1 MADRL
6 DIARFK
12 AEQGLLNNKGLP
24 SQAVAA
30 GIEGLLSGID
40 KDVQAKRET
49 RQAFKEEGASD
60 IRDLRSLRAEAEA
73 AGATDDKSS
82 SGQGIKLGDIPTS
95 TTLANWTLSQL
106 DGFIQD
112 SYDQQEVVT
121 SGLGGPFA
129 VRDYGIFKNNQKQT
143 WQAVKGRAD
152 AAAAEL
158 EQTKKNAQGYTNDEG
173 VFVPPTAGAGEAAF
187 QRYQSIIGDL
197 NNTRVRSGEDG
208 MGIVEV
214 YETVYDPATG
224 VQKRVLD
231 EDDNP
236 IINKNVSGTSVMA
249 LMNKENS
256 RWQKTDVIGAVDKS
270 FGEDIIAS
278 YEVSINHPGYIK
290 GSSREDNIRRNP
302 SFTRYQDTFIEKTL
316 PNNRAVSST
325 LTDNYNGQFYQLD
338 PNQSVK
344 GDVIDPKDETKKTG
358 YIIDGKYLENLD
370 ETVTVQV
377 LTGYDSNGKPI
388 YESKSA
394 PKYITSKVE
403 GDGIVVQTTDEHKAA
418 ASGIVRGAIDG
429 KIGKGIEAG
438 VPVAQFDPYR
448 ASKVASKDR
457 ENKGVDLF
465 KQITRSYDGEGDD
478 VKNAVENLMISSGFK
493 FNETISDKDNDGTVL
508 SQTYQV
514 DKGDGTFKSF
524 KVTLQNPNP
533 KWNET
538 LQKGKKKGD
547 DGYQPK
553 YIPISKSE
561 YEDKMYELFKGSD
574 DNISVSEARKNYS
587 GNKKNKYS
595 PTGTFNA
602 EGDRNMA
609 VETTENVDVAEI
621 PEVTANSAIGEGKD
635 AVSAVEF
642 VMNSEGFS
650 DLQAN
655 WIWNGAN
662 TREIDQMGDSLKSA
676 FAELAKGQGANQ
688 GGDISFVTNGT
699 KIDVMN
705 GDTVVDSIEFD
716 LNEKSTL
723 KQAITTALDAATKAG
738 LPGRASG
745 TRKKK
750 SIGGNEVFQNEEG
763 VDVDELG
770 IPIEK

>member
-1 MADRL
+1 
-6 DIARFK
+6 
-12 AEQGLLNNKGLP
+12 
-24 SQAVAA
+24 
-30 GIEGLLSGID
+30 
-40 KDVQAKRET
+40 
-49 RQAFKEEGASD
+49 
-60 IRDLRSLRAEAEA
+60 
-73 AGATDDKSS
+73 
-82 SGQGIKLGDIPTS
+82 
-95 TTLANWTLSQL
+95 
-106 DGFIQD
+106 
-112 SYDQQEVVT
+112 
-121 SGLGGPFA
+121 
-129 VRDYGIFKNNQKQT
+129 
-143 WQAVKGRAD
+143 
-152 AAAAEL
+152 
-158 EQTKKNAQGYTNDEG
+158 
-173 VFVPPTAGAGEAAF
+173 
-187 QRYQSIIGDL
+187 
-197 NNTRVRSGEDG
+197 

-302 SFTRYQDTFIEKTL
+302 SFIRYQDTFIEKTL

-344 GDVIDPKDETKKTG
+344 GKVIDPDDNKEKEG
-358 YIIDGKYLENLD
+358 YIIDGKYLANLD

-377 LTGYDSNGKPI
+377 LTGYDSDGKPI
-388 YESKSA
+388 YEPKSA

-465 KQITRSYDGEGDD
+465 KQITKSYDGKGDD

-493 FNETISDKDNDGTVL
+493 FNETISDKDDDGTVL

-621 PEVTANSAIGEGKD
+621 PEVSLNSSLVDK
-635 AVSAVEF
+635 
-642 VMNSEGFS
+642 
-650 DLQAN
+650 
-655 WIWNGAN
+655 GASVFD
-662 TREIDQMGDSLKSA
+662 IIKSSSA
-676 FAELAKGQGANQ
+676 FTELDATIGFDVDDNFVSLANELQSNFDALSELQGANQ
-688 GGDISFVTNGT
+688 GGNVTFKQKGSDVVLLIDGKEVLAGGGNDGNNGT
-699 KIDVMN
+699 ERLVKTLMN
-705 GDTVVDSIEFD
+705 
-716 LNEKSTL
+716 K
-723 KQAITTALDAATKAG
+723 ALES

-745 TRKKK
+745 TRKKR
-750 SIGGNEVFQNEEG
+750 SIGGNE
-763 VDVDELG
+763 VDELG
-770 IPIEK
+770 IPIE

>member
-6 DIARFK
+6 DIAK
-12 AEQGLLNNKGLP
+12 LKLEKGLLSGKGLP

-82 SGQGIKLGDIPTS
+82 SGQSIKLGDIPTS

-112 SYDQQEVVT
+112 SYNQQEVVT

-152 AAAAEL
+152 AAGAEL
-158 EQTKKNAQGYTNDEG
+158 EETKKRAQGYTNDEG
-173 VFVPPTAGAGEAAF
+173 VFVPATAGAGEAAF

-214 YETVYDPATG
+214 YQTVYDPATG

-231 EDDNP
+231 GDGNP

-256 RWQKTDVIGAVDKS
+256 RWQRTDVIGAVDKS

-278 YEVSINHPGYIK
+278 YEVSTNHPGYIK

-325 LTDNYNGQFYQLD
+325 LTDNYSSEFYQLD
-338 PNQSVK
+338 PDQTASGV
-344 GDVIDPKDETKKTG
+344 V
-358 YIIDGKYLENLD
+358 DGKKIDMTEMI
-370 ETVTVQV
+370 TVQV

-394 PKYITSKVE
+394 PKYIGSKVE

-465 KQITRSYDGEGDD
+465 KQITRSYDGKGDD
-478 VKNAVENLMISSGFK
+478 VKNSVENLMISSGFK

-621 PEVTANSAIGEGKD
+621 PDVSLNSSLVDEGASVFDIIK
-635 AVSAVEF
+635 S
-642 VMNSEGFS
+642 S
-650 DLQAN
+650 
-655 WIWNGAN
+655 
-662 TREIDQMGDSLKSA
+662 SA
-676 FAELAKGQGANQ
+676 FTELDASLAYDTDNNFVSLANELQSNFNALSELQGANQ
-688 GGDISFVTNGT
+688 GGNVTFKQKGQDVILLIDGEEVLAGGGNNGENGT
-699 KIDVMN
+699 ERLVKTLMN
-705 GDTVVDSIEFD
+705 
-716 LNEKSTL
+716 K
-723 KQAITTALDAATKAG
+723 ALES
-738 LPGRASG
+738 LPGKASG
-745 TRKKK
+745 TRKKR
-750 SIGGNEVFQNEEG
+750 SIGGNE
-763 VDVDELG
+763 VDELG
-770 IPIEK
+770 IPIE

>member
-6 DIARFK
+6 DIAKFK
-12 AEQGLLNNKGLP
+12 QEQGLLKGKGLP
-24 SQAVAA
+24 SQALAE
-30 GIEGLLSGID
+30 GISGLLSGID
-40 KDVQAKRET
+40 KDVQDKRET

-82 SGQGIKLGDIPTS
+82 SGQSIKLGDIPTS

-152 AAAAEL
+152 AAGAEL
-158 EQTKKNAQGYTNDEG
+158 EETKKRAQGYTNDDG

-231 EDDNP
+231 EDGNP

-344 GDVIDPKDETKKTG
+344 GKVIDPSDNKEKEG
-358 YIIDGKYLENLD
+358 YIIDGKYLANLD

-438 VPVAQFDPYR
+438 VAIEQFDPYR
-448 ASKVASKDR
+448 ASRVAAKDR

-465 KQITRSYDGEGDD
+465 KQITITYDGKGDD
-478 VKNAVENLMISSGFK
+478 VKNAVENL
-493 FNETISDKDNDGTVL
+493 ND
-508 SQTYQV
+508 
-514 DKGDGTFKSF
+514 
-524 KVTLQNPNP
+524 
-533 KWNET
+533 
-538 LQKGKKKGD
+538 
-547 DGYQPK
+547 
-553 YIPISKSE
+553 
-561 YEDKMYELFKGSD
+561 
-574 DNISVSEARKNYS
+574 
-587 GNKKNKYS
+587 
-595 PTGTFNA
+595 
-602 EGDRNMA
+602 
-609 VETTENVDVAEI
+609 
-621 PEVTANSAIGEGKD
+621 
-635 AVSAVEF
+635 
-642 VMNSEGFS
+642 
-650 DLQAN
+650 
-655 WIWNGAN
+655 
-662 TREIDQMGDSLKSA
+662 
-676 FAELAKGQGANQ
+676 
-688 GGDISFVTNGT
+688 
-699 KIDVMN
+699 
-705 GDTVVDSIEFD
+705 
-716 LNEKSTL
+716 
-723 KQAITTALDAATKAG
+723 
-738 LPGRASG
+738 
-745 TRKKK
+745 
-750 SIGGNEVFQNEEG
+750 
-763 VDVDELG
+763 
-770 IPIEK
+770 

>member
-6 DIARFK
+6 DIAK
-12 AEQGLLNNKGLP
+12 LKLEKGLLSGKGLP

-73 AGATDDKSS
+73 AGATEDKSS
-82 SGQGIKLGDIPTS
+82 SGQSIKLGDIPTS

-121 SGLGGPFA
+121 SGLGGTFA

-152 AAAAEL
+152 AAGAEL

-214 YETVYDPATG
+214 YQTVYDSASG

-231 EDDNP
+231 GDGNP

-256 RWQKTDVIGAVDKS
+256 RWQRTDVIGAVDKS

-278 YEVSINHPGYIK
+278 YEVSTNHPGYIK

-325 LTDNYNGQFYQLD
+325 LTDNYSSEFYQLD
-338 PNQSVK
+338 PDQTASGV
-344 GDVIDPKDETKKTG
+344 V
-358 YIIDGKYLENLD
+358 DGKKIDMTEMI
-370 ETVTVQV
+370 TVQV
-377 LTGYDSNGKPI
+377 LTGYDNNGKPI

-394 PKYITSKVE
+394 PKYIGSEVE

-448 ASKVASKDR
+448 SSKVASKDR

-621 PEVTANSAIGEGKD
+621 PDVSLNSSLVDEGASVFDIIK
-635 AVSAVEF
+635 S
-642 VMNSEGFS
+642 S
-650 DLQAN
+650 
-655 WIWNGAN
+655 
-662 TREIDQMGDSLKSA
+662 SA
-676 FAELAKGQGANQ
+676 FTELDASLAYDTDNNFVSLANELQSNFNALSELQGANQ
-688 GGDISFVTNGT
+688 GGNVTFKQKGQDVILLIDGEEVLAGGGNNGENGT
-699 KIDVMN
+699 ERLVKTLMN
-705 GDTVVDSIEFD
+705 
-716 LNEKSTL
+716 K
-723 KQAITTALDAATKAG
+723 ALES
-738 LPGRASG
+738 LPGKASG
-745 TRKKK
+745 TRKKR
-750 SIGGNEVFQNEEG
+750 SIGGNEV
-763 VDVDELG
+763 DEFG
-770 IPIEK
+770 IPIQ

>member
-6 DIARFK
+6 DIAKFK
-12 AEQGLLNNKGLP
+12 QEQDLLSGKGLP

-30 GIEGLLSGID
+30 GIEGLFSGID
-40 KDVQAKRET
+40 KDVQDKRET

-73 AGATDDKSS
+73 AGATEDKSS
-82 SGQGIKLGDIPTS
+82 SGQSIKLGDIPTS
-95 TTLANWTLSQL
+95 TTLANWTLTQL

-112 SYDQQEVVT
+112 SYNQQEVVT

-214 YETVYDPATG
+214 YQTVYDPATG

-231 EDDNP
+231 GDGNP

-256 RWQKTDVIGAVDKS
+256 RWQRTDVIGAVDKS

-344 GDVIDPKDETKKTG
+344 GDVVDTDDGNKVKEG
-358 YIIDGKYLENLD
+358 YLIDGKYLANLD

-394 PKYITSKVE
+394 PKYIGSKVE

-448 ASKVASKDR
+448 SSKVASKDR

-465 KQITRSYDGEGDD
+465 KQITRSYDGKGDD
-478 VKNAVENLMISSGFK
+478 VKNSVENLMISSGFK
-493 FNETISDKDNDGTVL
+493 FNETISDKDDDGTVL

-514 DKGDGTFKSF
+514 AKDGDTFKSF

-621 PEVTANSAIGEGKD
+621 PEITANSAIGEGED
-635 AVSAVEF
+635 AISAVEF
-642 VMNSEGFS
+642 VVNSEGFQDIKRNWTKGGAS
-650 DLQAN
+650 DSEGDAFAN
-655 WIWNGAN
+655 
-662 TREIDQMGDSLKSA
+662 SLDSA
-676 FAELAKGQGANQ
+676 FRELAKGQGANQ
-688 GGDISFVTNGT
+688 GGDITFVRNGNNIEI
-699 KIDVMN
+699 KQ
-705 GDTVVDSIEFD
+705 GETVVETIAYNVNDED
-716 LNEKSTL
+716 L
-723 KQAITTALDAATKAG
+723 KQNVQTALDAAAKAG

-750 SIGGNEVFQNEEG
+750 SIGGNEV
-763 VDVDELG
+763 DELG
-770 IPIEK
+770 IPIE

>member
-6 DIARFK
+6 GIAK
-12 AEQGLLNNKGLP
+12 LKLEKGLLSGKGLP

-60 IRDLRSLRAEAEA
+60 IRDLRSLRAEAQA
-73 AGATDDKSS
+73 AGATEDKSS
-82 SGQGIKLGDIPTS
+82 SGQSIKLGDIPTS

-112 SYDQQEVVT
+112 SYNQQEVVT

-214 YETVYDPATG
+214 YQTVYDPATG

-231 EDDNP
+231 GDGNP

-256 RWQKTDVIGAVDKS
+256 RWQRTDVIGAVDKS

-278 YEVSINHPGYIK
+278 YEVSTNHPGYIK

-325 LTDNYNGQFYQLD
+325 LTDNYSSEFYQLD
-338 PNQSVK
+338 PDQTASGVVNGEK
-344 GDVIDPKDETKKTG
+344 IDMTEM
-358 YIIDGKYLENLD
+358 I
-370 ETVTVQV
+370 TVQV
-377 LTGYDSNGKPI
+377 LKGYDSNGKPI

-394 PKYITSKVE
+394 PKYIGSKVE

-457 ENKGVDLF
+457 EDQGIDLMKQVDILTSGNNKEIIAAG
-465 KQITRSYDGEGDD
+465 
-478 VKNAVENLMISSGFK
+478 ENLMIKSGFK
-493 FNETISDKDNDGTVL
+493 FNETISNKEKVDRGGDEIAT

-514 DKGDGTFKSF
+514 DKGDGQFASF
-524 KVTLQNPNP
+524 KITLATLNP
-533 KWNET
+533 KYDKDKQAN
-538 LQKGKKKGD
+538 LKKGD
-547 DGYQPK
+547 TGYEPQF
-553 YIPISKSE
+553 IPSSKAE
-561 YEDKMYELFKGSD
+561 LEEKFYELFKGKD
-574 DNISVSEARKNYS
+574 DEPSVSKSRKNYA
-587 GNKKNKYS
+587 NKNKNYN
-595 PTGTFNA
+595 PNA
-602 EGDRNMA
+602 AVNLSGDRNMA

-621 PEVTANSAIGEGKD
+621 PEVSLNSSLVDK
-635 AVSAVEF
+635 
-642 VMNSEGFS
+642 
-650 DLQAN
+650 
-655 WIWNGAN
+655 GASVFD
-662 TREIDQMGDSLKSA
+662 IIKSSSA
-676 FAELAKGQGANQ
+676 FTELDATIGVDVDDNFVSLANELQSNFDALSELQGANQ
-688 GGDISFVTNGT
+688 GGNVTFKQKGSDVVLLIDGKEVLAGGGNDGNNGT
-699 KIDVMN
+699 ERLIKTLMN
-705 GDTVVDSIEFD
+705 
-716 LNEKSTL
+716 K
-723 KQAITTALDAATKAG
+723 ALES
-738 LPGRASG
+738 LPGRAEG
-745 TRKKK
+745 TRKKR
-750 SIGGNEVFQNEEG
+750 SIGGNEVTPGKF
-763 VDVDELG
+763 D
-770 IPIEK
+770 

>member
-6 DIARFK
+6 DIAK
-12 AEQGLLNNKGLP
+12 LKLEKGLLSGKGLP

-60 IRDLRSLRAEAEA
+60 IRDLRSLRAEAQA
-73 AGATDDKSS
+73 AGATEDKSS
-82 SGQGIKLGDIPTS
+82 SGQSIKLGDIPTS

-121 SGLGGPFA
+121 SGLGGTFA

-152 AAAAEL
+152 AAGAEL

-214 YETVYDPATG
+214 YQTVYDPATG

-231 EDDNP
+231 GDGNP

-256 RWQKTDVIGAVDKS
+256 RWQRTDVIGAVDKS

-278 YEVSINHPGYIK
+278 YEVSTNHPGYIK

-325 LTDNYNGQFYQLD
+325 LTDNYSSEFYQLD
-338 PNQSVK
+338 PDQTASGV
-344 GDVIDPKDETKKTG
+344 V
-358 YIIDGKYLENLD
+358 DGKKIDMTEMI
-370 ETVTVQV
+370 TVQV
-377 LTGYDSNGKPI
+377 LTGYDNNGKPI

-394 PKYITSKVE
+394 PKYIGSEVE

-621 PEVTANSAIGEGKD
+621 PDVSLNSSLVDEGASVFDIIK
-635 AVSAVEF
+635 S
-642 VMNSEGFS
+642 S
-650 DLQAN
+650 
-655 WIWNGAN
+655 
-662 TREIDQMGDSLKSA
+662 SA
-676 FAELAKGQGANQ
+676 FTELDASLAYDTDNNFVSLANELQSNFNALSELQGANQ
-688 GGDISFVTNGT
+688 GGNVTFKQKGQDVILLIDGEEVLAGGGNNGENGT
-699 KIDVMN
+699 ERLVKTLMN
-705 GDTVVDSIEFD
+705 
-716 LNEKSTL
+716 K
-723 KQAITTALDAATKAG
+723 ALES
-738 LPGRASG
+738 LPGKASG
-745 TRKKK
+745 TRKKR
-750 SIGGNEVFQNEEG
+750 SIGGNEV
-763 VDVDELG
+763 DEFG
-770 IPIEK
+770 IPIQ

>member
-1 MADRL
+1 
-6 DIARFK
+6 
-12 AEQGLLNNKGLP
+12 
-24 SQAVAA
+24 
-30 GIEGLLSGID
+30 
-40 KDVQAKRET
+40 
-49 RQAFKEEGASD
+49 
-60 IRDLRSLRAEAEA
+60 
-73 AGATDDKSS
+73 
-82 SGQGIKLGDIPTS
+82 
-95 TTLANWTLSQL
+95 
-106 DGFIQD
+106 
-112 SYDQQEVVT
+112 
-121 SGLGGPFA
+121 
-129 VRDYGIFKNNQKQT
+129 
-143 WQAVKGRAD
+143 
-152 AAAAEL
+152 
-158 EQTKKNAQGYTNDEG
+158 
-173 VFVPPTAGAGEAAF
+173 
-187 QRYQSIIGDL
+187 
-197 NNTRVRSGEDG
+197 

-214 YETVYDPATG
+214 YQTVYDPATG

-231 EDDNP
+231 GDGNP

-256 RWQKTDVIGAVDKS
+256 RWQRTDVIGAVDKS

-278 YEVSINHPGYIK
+278 YEVSTNHPGYIK

-325 LTDNYNGQFYQLD
+325 LTDNYSSEFYQLD
-338 PNQSVK
+338 PDQTASGV
-344 GDVIDPKDETKKTG
+344 V
-358 YIIDGKYLENLD
+358 DGKKIDMTEMI
-370 ETVTVQV
+370 TVQV

-394 PKYITSKVE
+394 PKYIGSEVE

-465 KQITRSYDGEGDD
+465 KQITRSYDGKGDD
-478 VKNAVENLMISSGFK
+478 VKNSVENLMISSGFK

-514 DKGDGTFKSF
+514 NKGDGVFKSF

-574 DNISVSEARKNYS
+574 DNSSVSEARKNYS
-587 GNKKNKYS
+587 GNKKNNYS

-602 EGDRNMA
+602 EADRNMA
-609 VETTENVDVAEI
+609 VETLENVVVPEI
-621 PEVTANSAIGEGKD
+621 KDISVNTQIGDKSAIDTITGSKAYENIKSNWKKSGVKNNTVQLQGLQGSIQSTFDTLKAEQEGNQAAGVELKYDDATAEFYFVGPNGEETDKVSV
-635 AVSAVEF
+635 AVS
-642 VMNSEGFS
+642 N
-650 DLQAN
+650 N
-655 WIWNGAN
+655 
-662 TREIDQMGDSLKSA
+662 
-676 FAELAKGQGANQ
+676 ELDGQVKKILADG
-688 GGDISFVTNGT
+688 ISKF
-699 KIDVMN
+699 
-705 GDTVVDSIEFD
+705 
-716 LNEKSTL
+716 L
-723 KQAITTALDAATKAG
+723 A
-738 LPGRASG
+738 GRAEG
-745 TRKKK
+745 TRKKR
-750 SIGGNEVFQNEEG
+750 SIGGNE
-763 VDVDELG
+763 VDELG
-770 IPIEK
+770 IPIE

>member
-6 DIARFK
+6 DIAKFK
-12 AEQGLLNNKGLP
+12 QEQGLLKGKGLP
-24 SQAVAA
+24 SQALAE
-30 GIEGLLSGID
+30 GISGLLSGID
-40 KDVQAKRET
+40 KDVQDKRET

-82 SGQGIKLGDIPTS
+82 SGQSIKLGDIPTS

-152 AAAAEL
+152 AAGAEL
-158 EQTKKNAQGYTNDEG
+158 EETKKRAQGYTNDDG

-231 EDDNP
+231 EDGNP

-344 GDVIDPKDETKKTG
+344 GDVIDPKDGTKKTG
-358 YIIDGKYLENLD
+358 YIIDGKYLANLD

-377 LTGYDSNGKPI
+377 LTGYDSDGKPI

-438 VPVAQFDPYR
+438 VAIEQFDPYR
-448 ASKVASKDR
+448 ASRVASKDR

-465 KQITRSYDGEGDD
+465 KQITKSYDGEGDD

-493 FNETISDKDNDGTVL
+493 FNETISDKDDDGTVL

-533 KWNET
+533 KYKEGGT
-538 LQKGKKKGD
+538 E
-547 DGYQPK
+547 PK
-553 YIPISKSE
+553 YIPISKAE

-574 DNISVSEARKNYS
+574 DNSSVSEARKNYS
-587 GNKKNKYS
+587 SIKANNYS
-595 PTGTFNA
+595 PKGTFNA
-602 EGDRNMA
+602 DGDRNMA
-609 VETTENVDVAEI
+609 VETTENVDVAGI
-621 PEVTANSAIGEGKD
+621 DDVSVNTKIGDKSAIATITDSSSYKNIKG
-635 AVSAVEF
+635 
-642 VMNSEGFS
+642 
-650 DLQAN
+650 N
-655 WIWNGAN
+655 WSNAGVKN
-662 TREIDQMGDSLKSA
+662 
-676 FAELAKGQGANQ
+676 
-688 GGDISFVTNGT
+688 
-699 KIDVMN
+699 
-705 GDTVVDSIEFD
+705 DTVQLQGLQGEIQGTFD
-716 LNEKSTL
+716 AL
-723 KQAITTALDAATKAG
+723 KAEQKGNQAAGVEVKYDAATAEFYFVGPNGEETERVSVAVDNDNLDGQVKKILADG
-738 LPGRASG
+738 ISKFLAGRAEG
-745 TRKKK
+745 TRKKR
-750 SIGGNEVFQNEEG
+750 SIGGNE
-763 VDVDELG
+763 VDELG
-770 IPIEK
+770 IPIE

>member
-6 DIARFK
+6 DIAK
-12 AEQGLLNNKGLP
+12 LKLEKGLLSGKGLP

-60 IRDLRSLRAEAEA
+60 IRDLRSLRAEAQA
-73 AGATDDKSS
+73 AGATEDKSS
-82 SGQGIKLGDIPTS
+82 SGQSIKLGDIPTS

-121 SGLGGPFA
+121 SGLGGTFA

-152 AAAAEL
+152 AAGAEL

-214 YETVYDPATG
+214 YQTVYDSASG

-231 EDDNP
+231 GDGNP

-256 RWQKTDVIGAVDKS
+256 RWQRTDVIGAVDKS

-278 YEVSINHPGYIK
+278 YEVSTNHPGYIK

-325 LTDNYNGQFYQLD
+325 LTDNYSSEFYQLD
-338 PNQSVK
+338 PDQTASGV
-344 GDVIDPKDETKKTG
+344 V
-358 YIIDGKYLENLD
+358 DGKKIDMTEMI
-370 ETVTVQV
+370 TVQV
-377 LTGYDSNGKPI
+377 LTGYDNNGKPI

-394 PKYITSKVE
+394 PKYIGSEVE

-621 PEVTANSAIGEGKD
+621 PDVSLNSSLVDEGASVFDIIK
-635 AVSAVEF
+635 S
-642 VMNSEGFS
+642 S
-650 DLQAN
+650 
-655 WIWNGAN
+655 
-662 TREIDQMGDSLKSA
+662 SA
-676 FAELAKGQGANQ
+676 FTELDASLAYDTDNNFVSLANELQSNFNALSELQGANQ
-688 GGDISFVTNGT
+688 GGNVTFKQKGQDVILLIDGEEVLAGGGNNGENGT
-699 KIDVMN
+699 ERLVKTLMN
-705 GDTVVDSIEFD
+705 
-716 LNEKSTL
+716 K
-723 KQAITTALDAATKAG
+723 ALES
-738 LPGRASG
+738 LPGKASG
-745 TRKKK
+745 TRKKR
-750 SIGGNEVFQNEEG
+750 SIGGNEV
-763 VDVDELG
+763 DEFG
-770 IPIEK
+770 IPIQ

>member
-6 DIARFK
+6 DIAK
-12 AEQGLLNNKGLP
+12 LKLEKGLLSGKGLP

-40 KDVQAKRET
+40 KDVQDKRET

-60 IRDLRSLRAEAEA
+60 IRDLRSLRAKAEED
-73 AGATDDKSS
+73 GATEDKSS
-82 SGQGIKLGDIPTS
+82 SGQSIKLGDIPTS

-152 AAAAEL
+152 AAGAEL

-214 YETVYDPATG
+214 YQTVYDPATG

-231 EDDNP
+231 GDGNP

-256 RWQKTDVIGAVDKS
+256 RWQRTDVIGAVDKS

-325 LTDNYNGQFYQLD
+325 LTDNYSSEFYQLD
-338 PNQSVK
+338 PDQTASGV
-344 GDVIDPKDETKKTG
+344 V
-358 YIIDGKYLENLD
+358 DGKKIDMTEMI
-370 ETVTVQV
+370 TVQV

-394 PKYITSKVE
+394 PKYIGSKVE

-465 KQITRSYDGEGDD
+465 KQITRSYDGKGDD
-478 VKNAVENLMISSGFK
+478 VKNSVENLMISSGFK

-574 DNISVSEARKNYS
+574 DNSSVSEARKNYS
-587 GNKKNKYS
+587 GNKKNNYS

-602 EGDRNMA
+602 EADRNMA
-609 VETTENVDVAEI
+609 VETLENVVVPEI
-621 PEVTANSAIGEGKD
+621 KDISVNTQIGDKSAIDTITGSKAYENIKSNWKKSGVKNNTVQLQGLQGSIQSTFDTLKAEQEGNQAAGVELKYDDATAEFYFVGPNGEETDKVSV
-635 AVSAVEF
+635 AVS
-642 VMNSEGFS
+642 N
-650 DLQAN
+650 N
-655 WIWNGAN
+655 
-662 TREIDQMGDSLKSA
+662 
-676 FAELAKGQGANQ
+676 ELDGQVKKILADG
-688 GGDISFVTNGT
+688 ISKF
-699 KIDVMN
+699 
-705 GDTVVDSIEFD
+705 
-716 LNEKSTL
+716 L
-723 KQAITTALDAATKAG
+723 A
-738 LPGRASG
+738 GRAEG
-745 TRKKK
+745 TRKKR
-750 SIGGNEVFQNEEG
+750 SIGGNEV
-763 VDVDELG
+763 DEFG
-770 IPIEK
+770 IPIE

>member
-6 DIARFK
+6 DIAK
-12 AEQGLLNNKGLP
+12 LKLEKGLLSGKGLP

-30 GIEGLLSGID
+30 GVEGLLSGID

-73 AGATDDKSS
+73 AGATEDKSS
-82 SGQGIKLGDIPTS
+82 SGQSIKLGDIPTS

-112 SYDQQEVVT
+112 SYNQQEVVT
-121 SGLGGPFA
+121 SGLGGTFA

-214 YETVYDPATG
+214 YQTVYDPATG

-231 EDDNP
+231 GDGNP

-256 RWQKTDVIGAVDKS
+256 RWQRTDVIGAVDKS

-278 YEVSINHPGYIK
+278 YEVSTNHPGYIK

-325 LTDNYNGQFYQLD
+325 LTDNYSSEFYQLD
-338 PNQSVK
+338 PDQTASGVVNGEK
-344 GDVIDPKDETKKTG
+344 IDMTEM
-358 YIIDGKYLENLD
+358 I
-370 ETVTVQV
+370 TVQV
-377 LTGYDSNGKPI
+377 LKGYDSNGKPI

-394 PKYITSKVE
+394 PKYIGSKVE

-448 ASKVASKDR
+448 DSKVKSKDR
-457 ENKGVDLF
+457 ENQGVDLF
-465 KQITRSYDGEGDD
+465 KQITKSYDGKGDD

-493 FNETISDKDNDGTVL
+493 FNETISDKDDDGTVL

-514 DKGDGTFKSF
+514 NKGDGVFKSF

-547 DGYQPK
+547 KGYQPK
-553 YIPISKSE
+553 HIPISKSE

-574 DNISVSEARKNYS
+574 DNSSVSEARKNYS

-595 PTGTFNA
+595 PKGTFNA
-602 EGDRNMA
+602 EADRNMA

-621 PEVTANSAIGEGKD
+621 PEITANSAIGEGED
-635 AVSAVEF
+635 AISAVEF
-642 VMNSEGFS
+642 VVNSEGFQDIKRNWTTGGAS
-650 DLQAN
+650 DSEGDAFAN
-655 WIWNGAN
+655 
-662 TREIDQMGDSLKSA
+662 SLDSA
-676 FAELAKGQGANQ
+676 FRELAKGQGANQ
-688 GGDISFVTNGT
+688 GGDITFVRNGNNIEI
-699 KIDVMN
+699 KQ
-705 GDTVVDSIEFD
+705 GETVVETIAYNVNDED
-716 LNEKSTL
+716 L
-723 KQAITTALDAATKAG
+723 KQNVQTALDAAAKAG

-750 SIGGNEVFQNEEG
+750 SIGGNEV
-763 VDVDELG
+763 DELG
-770 IPIEK
+770 IPIE